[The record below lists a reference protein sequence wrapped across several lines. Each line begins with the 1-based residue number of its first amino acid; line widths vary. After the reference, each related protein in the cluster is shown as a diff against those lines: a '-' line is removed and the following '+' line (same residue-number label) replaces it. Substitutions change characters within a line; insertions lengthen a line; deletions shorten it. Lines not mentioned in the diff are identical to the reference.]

1 MKYLNLFF
9 GAFLSDLLVKK
20 YAEARLPMG
29 KKISVLGDRIWIRK
43 LHNRG
48 AAGGFLAEHPGIL
61 LKSTFGMLAGIAGY
75 TLFFLRGE
83 ERKLEKT
90 GASLLLAGG
99 FCNWFDRLHQG
110 FVTDYFSFNCRQEKI
125 RNLVF
130 NFSDFFIFGGTVFMI
145 LGSAMTGRNRKK

>member
-1 MKYLNLFF
+1 MKYLSLFF

-20 YAEARLPMG
+20 YAEARLSTG
-29 KKISVLGDRIWIRK
+29 KKISVFGDRIWIRK

-48 AAGGFLAEHPGIL
+48 AAGGILAEYQGLL
-61 LKSTFGMLAGIAGY
+61 LKATFGMLAAIAGY
-75 TLFFLRGE
+75 TVFFLRGE
-83 ERKLEKT
+83 GRKAEKT

-130 NFSDFFIFGGTVFMI
+130 NFSDFYIFGGTVLMI
-145 LGSAMTGRNRKK
+145 LGSALTGKNRKK